1 MGDRGRLVVPQ
12 ELRERLGLEA
22 GSPMVLIEAD
32 GGLVLLTRAQA
43 RQRVRASLAGRDLV
57 ADLLAERRAAADAE
71 DAR

>member
-1 MGDRGRLVVPQ
+1 VVPQ

-57 ADLLAERRAAADAE
+57 ADLLAERRAAADVE